1 MRPGPWFFLLALL
14 LSAPASA
21 RERQEASVFRQ
32 RTLLVSSQPDGVPPL
47 ELHVAAGTATLVE
60 SDVPLGPLSFQ
71 DVRGRIQL
79 VPIDDH
85 RLVLVPSEDLTQGE
99 RLPFVVG
106 ATPRAG
112 PLRFSLVT
120 RRDEVDTSVLL
131 VRASPAAADED
142 AARALV
148 LQLLSAPEARAT
160 FAVPQEIGKLAGP
173 ESRVRLV
180 SLLRLGQRLFVTLA
194 VGTLQPGLR
203 PWRPRQ
209 LRLRATIGRGPS
221 FVEWPVPFLS
231 GPLEKKKQQF
241 HVLTALLPEGTTRLE
256 VALDGEHVPGAFH
269 VLPLEAAVELP

>member
-1 MRPGPWFFLLALL
+1 MRPGPWLFLLALL

-21 RERQEASVFRQ
+21 REGQAASVFRQ
-32 RTLLVSSQPDGVPPL
+32 RTLLVSSQPDGVPPI
-47 ELHVAAGTATLVE
+47 ELHVAAGAATLVE

-79 VPIDDH
+79 VPIDEH
-85 RLVLVPSEDLTQGE
+85 RLVLVPSEDLAQGE

-120 RRDEVDTSVLL
+120 RRDEVDASVLL

-160 FAVPQEIGKLAGP
+160 FAVPQKMGKLTGQ
-173 ESRVRLV
+173 ESVARLV

-194 VGTLQPGLR
+194 IWTWQR
-203 PWRPRQ
+203 SPRSWLPKQ
-209 LRLRATIGRGPS
+209 IRLRATIDNGS
-221 FVEWPVPFLS
+221 SCVEWPVLFLS
-231 GPLEKKKQQF
+231 GPQEEEQQF

-256 VALDGEHVPGAFH
+256 VALDGERVPGAFH
-269 VLPLEAAVELP
+269 LLPLEAAVALP